1 MFVLLPVSDSIDTE
15 MLFFAGFII
24 IPEVVGQLDEEKIL
38 EIFIDED
45 ESPLLV

>member
-1 MFVLLPVSDSIDTE
+1 MFVLLPVFDPIDTE

-24 IPEVVGQLDEEKIL
+24 IPEVVGRLDEEMKF

-45 ESPLLV
+45 